1 MAWFGRG
8 ERVKPPPFEDRPN
21 LIPESQ
27 RADKLPAETPT
38 TGLTAH
44 FYKGSRVTGKLVL
57 HGAAEIGGSVNGE
70 ILCDGNLTIGEGA
83 EIRANIAAEIVVIR
97 GHVEGDVAAKQR
109 LELEAPA
116 RLYGN
121 VAAPRFVVAEGVIFD
136 GDCAMNGAKSRRE
149 VPAAPDSNSE
159 KALEGGSPKLLMEK

>member
-8 ERVKPPPFEDRPN
+8 EQVKPPPLGDRPN

-27 RADKLPAETPT
+27 RAEKSPAQTPPT
-38 TGLTAH
+38 DLTAH

-57 HGAAEIGGSVNGE
+57 HGAAEIGGSMNGE
-70 ILCDGNLTIGEGA
+70 ILCDANLTIGEGA
-83 EIRANIAAEIVVIR
+83 EVHANIIAEVVVIR
-97 GHVEGDVAAKQR
+97 GHVEGDVTAKQR
-109 LELEAPA
+109 LELEAPG

-136 GDCAMNGAKSRRE
+136 GNCAMNGAKSRRE
-149 VPAAPDSNSE
+149 APVAPDSNSE